1 MKIIT
6 IPETSIRIG
15 VETAEEMYLIFFRLH
30 PVHDLV
36 VDGELYPC
44 DTHTGYTRGYFKKMF
59 ERG

>member
-1 MKIIT
+1 MKLIT

-15 VETAEEMYLIFFRLH
+15 VETAEEMYLMFFRLH

-36 VDGELYPC
+36 VDGKLYPHG
-44 DTHTGYTRGYFKKMF
+44 TNSSYTRGYFEKLF

>member
-36 VDGELYPC
+36 VDGKLYPHGT
-44 DTHTGYTRGYFKKMF
+44 DGYTKSYFEAKYFRG
-59 ERG
+59 

>member
-1 MKIIT
+1 MKLIT

-30 PVHDLV
+30 PVHDLM
-36 VDGELYPC
+36 VDGKLFPH
-44 DTHTGYTRGYFKKMF
+44 DANTSYTRDYFKQMF